1 MIIVVTGTDT
11 GVGKTVTTAALAV
24 RSGPGTIVV
33 KPAQTGI
40 GTDEPDIR
48 AVAHLAGC
56 EVTEFTGLED
66 PLAPDTAAR
75 LRGIEIPPISAHAAR
90 IRELARTHDTVIV
103 EGSGGL
109 LVRLDTEGATL
120 LDLAADLARDHPV
133 QVYVVTR
140 IGLGTLNHT
149 ELTVNALRSRGLE
162 PTGLVLGAVPDE
174 LDLAER
180 CNRTELPRVTG
191 VPIVAALPRGTGNLT
206 PASFRSRASTW
217 LAGSGVERGGDFALS
232 ADLFDEASQ

>member
-1 MIIVVTGTDT
+1 MIIIVTGTDT

-24 RSGPGTIVV
+24 RSGPGTVVV

-56 EVTEFTGLED
+56 EVTELTSLED

-75 LRGIEIPPISAHAAR
+75 LRGIEIPPVRAHSAR
-90 IRELARTHDTVIV
+90 IRELARTYDTVIV

-149 ELTVNALRSRGLE
+149 ELTVNALRSRNLE
-162 PTGLVLGAVPDE
+162 PAGLVLGAVPAE
-174 LDLAER
+174 LGLAER

-191 VPIVAALPRGTGNLT
+191 VPIVAALPDGAGALT
-206 PASFRSRASTW
+206 PENFRAQLESW
-217 LAGSGVERGGDFALS
+217 LGGSGVERGGDFSFS
-232 ADLFDEASQ
+232 ADLLDQPSQ